1 VNPWVA
7 ADDALLVACA
17 GSATDPQRTAAVASA
32 TEILFELSGKQYGT
46 RTHTIRPTG
55 GCGVPNGVCVSYI
68 APFTMQNTA
77 QLRLPGSPITAV
89 TSVKSDGVVLDPSRY
104 RVMDGS
110 TLVRL
115 DGLGWPCCQ
124 DLAIATSQIGT
135 LEIVYSFGKP
145 PTALAIDAA
154 RELAC
159 EFAKA
164 KAGTACRLP
173 SRTINVS
180 RQGLSFSMPDLMEFL
195 DKGRTGIYFV
205 DLFLAAKNP
214 GGISRRP
221 TVASPDWPPRGGTP

>member
-1 VNPWVA
+1 MDPWVA
-7 ADDALLVACA
+7 AADVLLVACA
-17 GSATDPQRTAAVASA
+17 GSATEPQRAAAVASA

-55 GCGVPNGVCVSYI
+55 GCGQTASVCGASS
-68 APFTMQNTA
+68 A
-77 QLRLPGSPITAV
+77 QLVLPGAPVTAV
-89 TSVKSDGVVLDPSRY
+89 TSVKADGVVLDPSVY
-104 RVMDGS
+104 RLFDAS

-115 DGLGWPCCQ
+115 DGGGWACCQ
-124 DLAIATSQIGT
+124 NLAVPTTQPGT
-135 LEIVYSFGKP
+135 LEIVYSFGKA
-145 PTALAIDAA
+145 PTALAVDAA

-164 KAGTACRLP
+164 KAGGACRLP

-205 DLFLAAKNP
+205 DLFLSAKNP
-214 GGISRRP
+214 GGIRRRA
-221 TVASPDWPPRGGTP
+221 TVASPDYPPRGGTPL